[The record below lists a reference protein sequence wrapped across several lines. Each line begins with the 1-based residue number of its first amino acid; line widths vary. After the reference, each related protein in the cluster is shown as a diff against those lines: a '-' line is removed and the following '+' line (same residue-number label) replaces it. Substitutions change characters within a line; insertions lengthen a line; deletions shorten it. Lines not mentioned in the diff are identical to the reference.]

1 MATYTL
7 VPNEDHAADAAGW
20 TVSSG
25 PDMWAVL
32 DDTIGHRIYSANGVS
47 GKDFRVGFT
56 TQALGATETIDSI
69 QCCITAHT
77 GNTRS
82 ETAVVRNNIQNSS
95 NSGLFTDLHTVT
107 ENGGSPATYC
117 GAVTTTSDGGST
129 AWVQGDI
136 DTIRLDGEVYS
147 LSGGSPN
154 VNVYQAYITVVTTI
168 PVVPTPT
175 YTSDDNVILKNGLT
189 ELKNG
194 LTIIK

>member
-7 VPNEDHAADAAGW
+7 NPNEDHAADAAGW
-20 TVSSG
+20 SISSG
-25 PDMWAVL
+25 TDMWAVL
-32 DDTIGHRIYSANGVS
+32 DDTIGHRIYTANGVT

-56 TQALGATETIDSI
+56 TQALGATETIDSV
-69 QCCITAHT
+69 QCCITAHI
-77 GNTRS
+77 GNSRT
-82 ETAVVRNNIQNSS
+82 ETAVVRNNIQDSS
-95 NSGLFTDLHTVT
+95 NSLYFTENHTVT

-117 GAVTTTSDGGST
+117 GTAATTSDGST

-154 VNVYQAYITVVTTI
+154 VNVYQAYIIVVTTI
-168 PVVPTPT
+168 PVAATPT
-175 YTSDDNVILKNGLT
+175 YPSDDNVILKNGLT